1 MRPDGEVTILLR
13 AWREGDPG
21 ALDALMPLVYPVL
34 RGLAAGQ
41 LINERRSH
49 TLQPTEL
56 VNEAF
61 LRLVKADEVD
71 WRNRVHF
78 LAISARLM
86 RQILVDHAR
95 SRGYAKRGGG
105 VDNVPLEEVDPSTPP
120 NFEDLLDV
128 HLALEA
134 LALKDARKAQIV
146 ELRFFGGL
154 TNQETA
160 EVLQISEETVNRD
173 WRLAKAWLL
182 RHITE
187 RGGACG

>member
-1 MRPDGEVTILLR
+1 MQSDGEVTILLR

-21 ALDALMPLVYPVL
+21 ALDALLPLVYPVL

-41 LINERRSH
+41 LIHERRGH

-61 LRLVKADEVD
+61 LRLFKADEVD
-71 WRNRVHF
+71 WQNRAHF

-95 SRGYAKRGGG
+95 SRGYTKRGGG

-120 NFEDLLDV
+120 NFEDLLAI

-134 LALKDARKAQIV
+134 LAVKDPRKAQIV

-154 TNQETA
+154 TAQEIA
-160 EVLQISEETVNRD
+160 EMLRVSEETVNRD

-182 RHITE
+182 RRITE